1 MLQTVW
7 IAIHSN
13 GYSYNPSKV
22 KQFGTHAYTLLK
34 KISKI

>member
-7 IAIHSN
+7 NAIHSN

-22 KQFGTHAYTLLK
+22 KQFGTRIHSFEK
-34 KISKI
+34 NI

>member
-13 GYSYNPSKV
+13 GYSYNLLKWSSLV
-22 KQFGTHAYTLLK
+22 HAYTLLK
-34 KISKI
+34 KIS